1 MYIKLNP
8 ELRTNKEYSLHKNA
22 VKANSPLP
30 NRKNSDDN
38 IFREQTS

>member
-22 VKANSPLP
+22 VKANSPFP
-30 NRKNSDDN
+30 NRKKK
-38 IFREQTS
+38 